1 MSDITLL
8 GGEELKMKLSPHVFS
23 FFNLYIV
30 FLLLL
35 FWAWYIY
42 DFFAQDKFADF
53 PFGIHGFIEN
63 YVNDSEVLAGAI
75 IWSLGLFIVGF
86 AARFFFMDSGGQSI
100 FRLYSGVAVIGILTL
115 SYYQYESLDYMG
127 DTMEFG
133 RVFIPGMT
141 AAVSLI
147 GIFSVDYYRRSFTY
161 FLTDNRI
168 VLKSSF
174 LMNRSERQVRYNHIE
189 DIKLEQGVIGSI
201 LGYDTVLPLTG
212 SGLGTGTDESMVV
225 AGAGSDVKGIG
236 SVGIAGGSRSSSK
249 KVRHN
254 PNDCLFG
261 VPSPGKV
268 RDLITENIQADTGVE
283 HLKNIKELLSKE
295 DENEE

>member
-8 GGEELKMKLSPHVFS
+8 GGEELKMKLSPHMFS
-23 FFNLYIV
+23 FFNLYVV

-35 FWAWYIY
+35 FWALYIY

-53 PFGIHGFIEN
+53 PFGIHGVIEN

-100 FRLYSGVAVIGILTL
+100 FRLYSGVAVFGILTL
-115 SYYQYESLDYMG
+115 SYYQYESLNYMG

-147 GIFSVDYYRRSFTY
+147 GLFSVDYYRRSFTY

-189 DIKLEQGVIGSI
+189 DIKLEQGIIGSI
-201 LGYDTVLPLTG
+201 FGYGTVLPLTG

-225 AGAGSDVKGIG
+225 AGAGSDVKGLG

-249 KVRHN
+249 KIRHN

-295 DENEE
+295 DEKEE